1 MQQWQQN
8 KNNVINLSCLLQP
21 INIQVVLLNYLNSY
35 FHVTFIF
42 LCDIQVYSTIN
53 FFYLT
58 LVLTEADFPLRWIK
72 KVAFSM
78 LYDFELFVKSI
89 SHWNVANTENKP
101 LRIFKK
107 GLFSMLLFLLQT
119 PNFSPN
125 CNWFSR
131 LINQTKGWVSGSWN
145 WELYNNLMLH
155 ISKKTCITLKQKIRM
170 DRSRKGNQFT
180 WMADRLSQ
188 WILTGCN
195 PQCTPSPEWKEK
207 TDMCIL
213 LCLKKK
219 TDFFKPQ
226 HAHPLSNSCFY
237 SVALHIIISI
247 VRCVYIHILMSF
259 RC

>member
-1 MQQWQQN
+1 M
-8 KNNVINLSCLLQP
+8 L
-21 INIQVVLLNYLNSY
+21 
-35 FHVTFIF
+35 F
-42 LCDIQVYSTIN
+42 
-53 FFYLT
+53 
-58 LVLTEADFPLRWIK
+58 DFK
-72 KVAFSM
+72 
-78 LYDFELFVKSI
+78 LFVKL
-89 SHWNVANTENKP
+89 SHWNVANTENRP

-107 GLFSMLLFLLQT
+107 GLFSMPLFLLQT

-125 CNWFSR
+125 CKWFSR
-131 LINQTKGWVSGSWN
+131 LINQTKGWVSSSWN

-155 ISKKTCITLKQKIRM
+155 ISKKTFITLKQKIRV

-180 WMADRLSQ
+180 WTADRLSQ

-195 PQCTPSPEWKEK
+195 PQCTRSPEWKEK

-213 LCLKKK
+213 LRLKRK

-226 HAHPLSNSCFY
+226 HAHPLSNSSFY

-247 VRCVYIHILMSF
+247 IRCVYIHILMSF

>member
-1 MQQWQQN
+1 MWQ
-8 KNNVINLSCLLQP
+8 
-21 INIQVVLLNYLNSY
+21 
-35 FHVTFIF
+35 
-42 LCDIQVYSTIN
+42 
-53 FFYLT
+53 T
-58 LVLTEADFPLRWIK
+58 LKTDLWGSLK
-72 KVAFSM
+72 KAFSQCS
-78 LYDFELFVKSI
+78 F
-89 SHWNVANTENKP
+89 
-101 LRIFKK
+101 
-107 GLFSMLLFLLQT
+107 FLLHT

-131 LINQTKGWVSGSWN
+131 LINQTKGWVSSSWN
-145 WELYNNLMLH
+145 WELYSLMLH
-155 ISKKTCITLKQKIRM
+155 ISKKTFITLKQKIRV
-170 DRSRKGNQFT
+170 DRSRNGNQFT

-207 TDMCIL
+207 TDSCIL

-247 VRCVYIHILMSF
+247 IRCVYIHILMSF